1 MTDAEWSAWSDDL
14 TAGYA
19 EEHTKTGH
27 WSAEEALETAR
38 AEIGALLPDGLRTR
52 DHHLYTVRDAADGE
66 SVGMLWIN
74 VRPKAGKPEAYIY
87 DIQMNE
93 DRRGLG
99 YGRATMNACVARAR
113 ELGADS
119 VGLHVFGSNAVAR
132 KLYTSLGFIE
142 TDVLMSLPLAKE
154 DA

>member
-1 MTDAEWSAWSDDL
+1 MTEAECAAWLDVL
-14 TAGYA
+14 TSSYA
-19 EEHTKTGH
+19 EGHTKTGN
-27 WSAEEALETAR
+27 WSAEEALETAK

-52 DHHLYTVRDAADGE
+52 DHHLYTVRDVADGE

-74 VRPKAGKPEAYIY
+74 VRPKAGRPEAYIY
-87 DIQMNE
+87 DIQMDE
-93 DRRGLG
+93 DRRGRG

-132 KLYTSLGFIE
+132 KLYTSLGFVE
-142 TDVLMSLPLAKE
+142 TDVLMSLPLAG
-154 DA
+154 DDN